1 MKTNEMAAR
10 VQNIKDELGKIEA
23 RYNGDFDLIP
33 NGPYV
38 TWAYSL
44 KEQVRR
50 LADVVEALIDRM
62 PEIDQR
68 IE

>member
-23 RYNGDFDLIP
+23 RYNCDFDLIP

-38 TWAYSL
+38 TWAYAL
-44 KEQVRR
+44 MEQVRR
-50 LADVVEALIDRM
+50 LADVVEAL
-62 PEIDQR
+62 E
-68 IE
+68 